1 FTVLP
6 ALPCPSPTTLSVS
19 NIGINTTTLNWNSIA
34 NAQNYT
40 WIVVPSGE
48 NPNTA
53 VPSATGTVSSATASV
68 SGLISEFTYD
78 FFIKSSCNSNGVS
91 NWSAPYSFTTLGSP
105 YRFVKSMASGNGD
118 GSSWANASD
127 DLQKMINVHANVE
140 VWVAAGT
147 YKPIRPADNLDIIDQ
162 QNSDNAFVL
171 KNNVKVYGGFS
182 GTETTLDQRDLTQN
196 VSILSGDFNNNG
208 IADNDDAYHVVVIS
222 GDLGNATL
230 DGFTITGGNATGS
243 GNISVNSNNISRAHS
258 GGINI
263 VQSPIA
269 LRNLIITD
277 NNGQYGGGIFLI
289 ESAAAIKDVH
299 VKNNTSESG
308 AGIKLDHSAVAF
320 TNLVVTGNV
329 ASTFGGGIDIYGTPS
344 PTLTNVTVS
353 GNIAQTGGGICVNES
368 TPSIKN
374 TIVYGNNTGLV
385 NLTPSYQ
392 VTYLNSLVEGVTTN
406 ANGNI
411 DGATDPMFTD
421 MPDFN
426 TAPFAGGDY
435 TLQLCSPII
444 NKGNN
449 THISGSTSDISGNSR
464 IYNGTVDLGAYEVQQ
479 GSTAPTDLYASG
491 LHTTTVTLGWTSES
505 DLFDIE
511 WGVQG
516 FTQGSGT
523 LVSGLTVNSYT
534 LTNLTFD
541 TTY

>member
-1 FTVLP
+1 
-6 ALPCPSPTTLSVS
+6 
-19 NIGINTTTLNWNSIA
+19 
-34 NAQNYT
+34 
-40 WIVVPSGE
+40 
-48 NPNTA
+48 
-53 VPSATGTVSSATASV
+53 
-68 SGLISEFTYD
+68 
-78 FFIKSSCNSNGVS
+78 
-91 NWSAPYSFTTLGSP
+91 
-105 YRFVKSMASGNGD
+105 
-118 GSSWANASD
+118 
-127 DLQKMINVHANVE
+127 
-140 VWVAAGT
+140 
-147 YKPIRPADNLDIIDQ
+147 
-162 QNSDNAFVL
+162 
-171 KNNVKVYGGFS
+171 
-182 GTETTLDQRDLTQN
+182 
-196 VSILSGDFNNNG
+196 
-208 IADNDDAYHVVVIS
+208 
-222 GDLGNATL
+222 
-230 DGFTITGGNATGS
+230 
-243 GNISVNSNNISRAHS
+243 
-258 GGINI
+258 
-263 VQSPIA
+263 
-269 LRNLIITD
+269 
-277 NNGQYGGGIFLI
+277 
-289 ESAAAIKDVH
+289 
-299 VKNNTSESG
+299 
-308 AGIKLDHSAVAF
+308 
-320 TNLVVTGNV
+320 LVVTGNV

-541 TTY
+541 TTYEFYVRERCGGNFSEWSEPFVFTPVYSICPLGYLAFTSQAQINTFGATYSTCNVTTGHLVINGSDISDLSPLMNIVEVGGNFYVHNNNVLTTFNGLHNIKK